1 MVKTI
6 YQKDDNDSSDD
17 DFQQIPNKIIL
28 NEITEQNTVYSII
41 KNEKKL

>member
-1 MVKTI
+1 MI

>member
-1 MVKTI
+1 MI
-6 YQKDDNDSSDD
+6 YQKDENDSSDD
-17 DFQQIPNKIIL
+17 EFQKIPNKIIL

>member
-1 MVKTI
+1 MVKMI

>member
-1 MVKTI
+1 MVKMI
-6 YQKDDNDSSDD
+6 YRKDDNDSSDD

>member
-1 MVKTI
+1 MVKMF
-6 YQKDDNDSSDD
+6 YWKDDNDSSDD
-17 DFQQIPNKIIL
+17 EFQQIPNKIIL